1 MALFARWVFE
11 EKLNSDFQVRQP
23 ASGRL
28 LTAAR
33 SSLCFVSRGWLF
45 KAPGLLGWAALAVLI
60 AAAAVVRFRIAPVA
74 ISEWDSWGW
83 LYPALSWLGGT
94 GFREQF
100 EREWLYGAFLAAC
113 LRITGSFSGYILI
126 QQVLG
131 LLAGVLIWLTWRTWT
146 ALFPKHVAFEIGSV
160 ITGLFAVA
168 VYFFSPIALAL
179 ELSIRPEGIMAFIA
193 FLQLYCITTY
203 CKFRWHG
210 PKPMASVV
218 FGALAIPLAYALFV
232 LKPNWLLAVPATT
245 LPIFVGLF
253 GKAFSLRVRLLTP
266 ILGLFLVIVTLLLP
280 EKIFFIPMAET
291 RVVLP
296 MTLFTIHADVIRE
309 NMGRELATPGTP
321 QEQRRFLEAFLPVFD
336 REMQAAR
343 ALARYYPR
351 LAFDPDYLMYRSSV
365 FPFLEGTYAMSR
377 KEIAAF
383 CRRSFLSAIWN
394 QPFGYARKVV
404 NQLGYF
410 FFPDDGTFFRA
421 RIKMGKLYD
430 YVLTTLPESLDEAIS
445 KPVQNLY
452 EIYRQSVIRQAGQPG
467 TLEVFRPFRSFLRA
481 VKVSAFWIE
490 MAFLISLV
498 ACLLFGSLARLRLPG
513 FVALMFFLAPGG
525 NALTVALVH
534 ALDNS
539 RYRGSYGPLLL
550 FALAGLFLFS
560 LTTLA
565 YAVTIAY
572 RRQHRA

>member
-1 MALFARWVFE
+1 M
-11 EKLNSDFQVRQP
+11 
-23 ASGRL
+23 
-28 LTAAR
+28 TAAR

-45 KAPGLLGWAALAVLI
+45 KAPGLLGWAVLGALI

-146 ALFPKHVAFEIGSV
+146 GLFPKHVAFEIGSV
-160 ITGLFAVA
+160 IAGLFVVA

-253 GKAFSLRVRLLTP
+253 GKTFSLRVRLLTP

-394 QPFGYARKVV
+394 QPLGYARKVV

-467 TLEVFRPFRSFLRA
+467 TLEVFRPFRSFLGA

-565 YAVTIAY
+565 YAVTVAY

>member
-1 MALFARWVFE
+1 
-11 EKLNSDFQVRQP
+11 
-23 ASGRL
+23 
-28 LTAAR
+28 
-33 SSLCFVSRGWLF
+33 
-45 KAPGLLGWAALAVLI
+45 
-60 AAAAVVRFRIAPVA
+60 
-74 ISEWDSWGW
+74 
-83 LYPALSWLGGT
+83 
-94 GFREQF
+94 
-100 EREWLYGAFLAAC
+100 
-113 LRITGSFSGYILI
+113 
-126 QQVLG
+126 
-131 LLAGVLIWLTWRTWT
+131 
-146 ALFPKHVAFEIGSV
+146 
-160 ITGLFAVA
+160 
-168 VYFFSPIALAL
+168 
-179 ELSIRPEGIMAFIA
+179 
-193 FLQLYCITTY
+193 
-203 CKFRWHG
+203 
-210 PKPMASVV
+210 
-218 FGALAIPLAYALFV
+218 
-232 LKPNWLLAVPATT
+232 
-245 LPIFVGLF
+245 
-253 GKAFSLRVRLLTP
+253 
-266 ILGLFLVIVTLLLP
+266 
-280 EKIFFIPMAET
+280 
-291 RVVLP
+291 
-296 MTLFTIHADVIRE
+296 
-309 NMGRELATPGTP
+309 
-321 QEQRRFLEAFLPVFD
+321 
-336 REMQAAR
+336 
-343 ALARYYPR
+343 
-351 LAFDPDYLMYRSSV
+351 
-365 FPFLEGTYAMSR
+365 MSR

-394 QPFGYARKVV
+394 QPLGYARKVV

-421 RIKMGKLYD
+421 RINMGKLYD

-525 NALTVALVH
+525 NALTVALIH

-565 YAVTIAY
+565 YAVTVAY